1 MRGRATSSAVHKA
14 EAIIRDYQMQTGI
27 TQEEGVAIPIWL
39 FAGGIGFILGGLLM
53 PSLMA
58 MTEEGSRKLA
68 ALSRQYI
75 KRER

>member
-1 MRGRATSSAVHKA
+1 MRGRATSSVVHKA
-14 EAIIRDYQMQTGI
+14 EAVVRDYEMRSGI
-27 TQEEGVAIPIWL
+27 AQEEGIAIPMWL

-68 ALSRQYI
+68 ELSRQYI
-75 KRER
+75 KR